1 MSIRAVYFDLGGVLL
16 RTEDKSPRL
25 ELAKSLGLD
34 YAGIEE
40 VVFGEASIPATL
52 GSISAQQHWR
62 NVLQTLGLPES
73 EAARIEETFYGGD
86 RLDHELLDFMR
97 SLRPARKVGL
107 ISNAWSSLREW
118 IVGQKFDDV
127 FDDMVISAEV
137 GMGKPEAGI
146 YHYALGKL
154 GVTPAEAVFVDDMPV
169 NIEAAR
175 TLGMHGVLFQ
185 NREQTIA
192 EVKRLLVD

>member
-1 MSIRAVYFDLGGVLL
+1 MSIRAVYFDLGGVIL

-34 YAGIEE
+34 YDGIEK

-52 GSISAQQHWR
+52 GSISAQEHWR
-62 NVLQTLGLPES
+62 NVLHTLGLPES
-73 EAARIEETFYGGD
+73 EAARVEETFYGGD
-86 RLDHELLDFMR
+86 RLDRELLGFLR

-118 IVGQKFDDV
+118 IVSQKFEDV
-127 FDDMVISAEV
+127 FDEMIISAEV
-137 GMGKPEAGI
+137 GMGKPDAGI
-146 YHYALGKL
+146 YHYALEKL
-154 GVTPAEAVFVDDMPV
+154 GVVPAEAVFVDDMPV

-175 TLGMHGVLFQ
+175 ALGLHGVLFQ
-185 NREQTIA
+185 NREQTITD
-192 EVKRLLVD
+192 VNRLLAH